1 MKSLEDNEPN
11 DLGNVN
17 SHTFSDF
24 VLLNY
29 KRGYYYSPT
38 VCSSLPVT
46 RKLLP
51 VKFKVNTN
59 NFICLEAHFRS
70 RLSGAGDCCPIKMSW
85 RAVVMIIA

>member
-29 KRGYYYSPT
+29 
-38 VCSSLPVT
+38 
-46 RKLLP
+46 
-51 VKFKVNTN
+51 NTN
-59 NFICLEAHFRS
+59 VVIIIHLQFVAVYLLHAS
-70 RLSGAGDCCPIKMSW
+70 CCP
-85 RAVVMIIA
+85 